1 MLIQVALFAD
11 RPADRH
17 AVHPGQHQIEHDDAV
32 RLGAQP
38 IEGVLPVGDGVAV
51 VAGAPQLL
59 GDQLANAALVLD
71 HKDATGDLG
80 QLGGRH
86 PKDWIL

>member
-1 MLIQVALFAD
+1 M
-11 RPADRH
+11 PST
-17 AVHPGQHQIEHDDAV
+17 PGSIRSSTTTPYDSV
-32 RLGAQP
+32 RQP

-71 HKDATGDLG
+71 DKDATVNLG
-80 QLGGRH
+80 QLGGGH